1 MGRTSEPSPA
11 PHVPNSPPFLAG
23 SLVLPCREIRIDG
36 ARHAQ
41 VSRLHIRRRYRFTRA
56 SPSRSH
62 SAEIGMDSRRPFAV
76 ACWMLRERPLIDVP
90 REMPRLIRAY
100 NSATGV
106 ANTTSSG
113 YHETITQASIRA
125 ARDFLDRNP
134 SRPLVVTCNALL
146 TSSLGRP
153 DWLLVYWTRQ
163 ASRTIV
169 DTSRTIDVGYE
180 DLRAEEPMYR
190 GTLPR

>member
-1 MGRTSEPSPA
+1 MEPDMHKSAVFTS
-11 PHVPNSPPFLAG
+11 
-23 SLVLPCREIRIDG
+23 D
-36 ARHAQ
+36 
-41 VSRLHIRRRYRFTRA
+41 
-56 SPSRSH
+56 
-62 SAEIGMDSRRPFAV
+62 AEIASIAHRLLDLTLPRSEWTHAAHFAV
-76 ACWMLRERPLIDVP
+76 ACWMLRERPLIDVSC
-90 REMPRLIRAY
+90 EMPRLIRAY

-113 YHETITQASIRA
+113 FHETITQASIRA

-163 ASRTIV
+163 KLFSSEARI
-169 DTSRTIDVGYE
+169 RWC
-180 DLRAEEPMYR
+180 EPDIAK
-190 GTLPR
+190 LPF